1 MDIKP
6 TPTNSFIGYHHH
18 HHHHHQINYCE
29 SMEYG
34 TPVLDLCT
42 RKRPTSP
49 QSDDNHN
56 KLRRDSTES
65 NSSTYKQS
73 TSPSSTHSYD
83 ITDSSQCTDLC
94 SSTSTKT
101 KPTRPFKAFPK
112 DPLSLSMG
120 IPTETLLLSSDSTV
134 AYSEFRKKMLSQVQA
149 TNNGTNKNMRRVTQ
163 PTNAQNSDPTYWE
176 KRRKNNEA
184 AKRSRDARRAKEDEI
199 AIRCAFLE
207 QENVKLKYE
216 ILSLKNETER
226 LRNIVYPN

>member
-1 MDIKP
+1 MDIK
-6 TPTNSFIGYHHH
+6 TPTSTFLGYHH
-18 HHHHHQINYCE
+18 QIGYCE
-29 SMEYG
+29 NMDYS
-34 TPVLDLCT
+34 TPVLDLCI
-42 RKRPTSP
+42 RKRSSSP
-49 QSDDNHN
+49 PSDDNHN
-56 KLRRDSTES
+56 KIRRDSTES
-65 NSSTYKQS
+65 NTSAYKLS
-73 TSPSSTHSYD
+73 TSPSSTHSYEV
-83 ITDSSQCTDLC
+83 TESSQFTDLC
-94 SSTSTKT
+94 NSSLTKSKT
-101 KPTRPFKAFPK
+101 TRPFKAFPK

-120 IPTETLLLSSDSTV
+120 ITTETMLLSDSTV

-163 PTNAQNSDPTYWE
+163 PPNVLNNDPTYWE

-216 ILSLKNETER
+216 ILSLRNETER

>member
-1 MDIKP
+1 MDIK
-6 TPTNSFIGYHHH
+6 TPSGNSFLGYHR
-18 HHHHHQINYCE
+18 QISYCE
-29 SMEYG
+29 SMEYS

-42 RKRPTSP
+42 RKRATSP
-49 QSDDNHN
+49 PSDDNHN

-65 NSSTYKQS
+65 NTSTYKQS
-73 TSPSSTHSYD
+73 TSPSSTHSYE
-83 ITDSSQCTDLC
+83 ISETSQCTELC
-94 SSTSTKT
+94 NATGKM

-120 IPTETLLLSSDSTV
+120 IPTETLLLSDSTV
-134 AYSEFRKKMLSQVQA
+134 AYSEFRKKMLSQVHA
-149 TNNGTNKNMRRVTQ
+149 TNNGTNKNMRRITQ
-163 PTNAQNSDPTYWE
+163 PTIAQNSDPTYWE

-226 LRNIVYPN
+226 LRNNVYHN